1 MSIICATIIVMK
13 GILILGL
20 MFLSMAAYAK
30 PSQNL
35 SKQQLQFVEMLVPK
49 INKANQNIVYVR
61 KHLIYLH
68 YAWQKGKSFNTN
80 EKQWLYKLADSYKVT
95 KPNWSKNKT
104 WKLLLRRVDIVP
116 DSLVLAQ
123 AITESGWGKSYFA
136 QKGNNY
142 FGQWCFATG
151 CGIVPRQRPEG
162 AKFEVRKY
170 SSPYASVQSYMRNIN
185 TNASYVELRGLREQ
199 IRMNH
204 DVITGMVLSEGL
216 SRYSAKGQDYV
227 KIIQNIIS
235 KYNLGQFDQA

>member
-1 MSIICATIIVMK
+1 
-13 GILILGL
+13 
-20 MFLSMAAYAK
+20 MAAYAK

-35 SKQQLQFVEMLVPK
+35 SKQQLKFVELLVPQ
-49 INKANQNIVYVR
+49 INKANQNIIAVR

-68 YAWQKGKSFNTN
+68 DAWQEKKPLSTN
-80 EKQWLYKLADSYKVT
+80 EKQWLYKIANSYKVT
-95 KPNWSKNKT
+95 KPNWTQNKT
-104 WKLLLRRVDIVP
+104 WKRLMRRVDIVP

-142 FGQWCFATG
+142 FGQWCLKPG
-151 CGIVPRQRPEG
+151 CGIIPRQRPKG
-162 AKFEVRKY
+162 ATFEVRKY
-170 SSPYASVQSYMRNIN
+170 SSPFESVKSYMQNLN

-235 KYNLGQFDQA
+235 KYNLGQFDRA